1 MAMSKGGEVYTTR
14 ESSRAVI
21 AAIERFDRDHD
32 NQALRDGLLKATQ
45 GLIARPD
52 LLKLGTKRQANH
64 IDNSKYLYFDGQ
76 VSMTLDQFP
85 KGKLIPP
92 HDHGIW
98 EALVVCRG
106 RLRHTVYERADD
118 GTIEGY
124 ADLRVVE
131 DCELKPGEVTMV
143 VPPAEI
149 HSFQAQADETYVI
162 TIVGGEYSPLRHYY
176 QVEEKTYIT
185 RTPAALQQTRPLNT

>member
-1 MAMSKGGEVYTTR
+1 MSKVSGEDSIR
-14 ESSRAVI
+14 KCSQAVI

-32 NQALRDGLLKATQ
+32 NQALRGGLLEATQ
-45 GLIARPD
+45 GLLKRPD

-64 IDNSKYLYFDGQ
+64 IANSKYLYFDGQ
-76 VSMTLDQFP
+76 VSMTLDEFP
-85 KGKLIPP
+85 KGKRIPP

-98 EALVVCRG
+98 EAIVVCRG
-106 RLRHTVYERADD
+106 RLHHTVYERADD
-118 GTIEGY
+118 GKVAGH

-131 DCELKPGEVTMV
+131 DSELGPGEVTMV

-149 HSFQAQADETYVI
+149 HSFEAQTDGTYVI

-176 QVEEKTYIT
+176 QVEEKTYVV
-185 RTPAALQQTRPLNT
+185 RTPAALRDSGGLN